1 MPLAVVGASH
11 RTAPIEHR
19 ERFALGRAEVP
30 GALLGLSADG
40 SEAVVIST
48 CNRTEVYLSLPDG
61 SDGVEQARALLADRI
76 GQDPASAARYF
87 YVHRDR
93 QAAEHLFRVSSGLD
107 SMILGEPQIQG
118 QVKEA
123 YATAREVAGEN
134 GPVVGQALHRL
145 FQTAFSIGGRV
156 RSETGLGIGAASVSS
171 AAVDLAKKIFG
182 SLRGRRA
189 LVLGA
194 GEMSETTLECL
205 RGEGV
210 RTAVVANRTYERAR
224 ELADRWGGEAI
235 HWEEFAG
242 ALPQVD
248 IVICSTSAPHPVL
261 TVDRLRSALHGPR
274 RPLCII
280 DIAIPRDV
288 EPAVADERDVFLY
301 NIDDLQQIVDDNL
314 GRRRAQLPQAESIVS
329 QGVEDYWAWY
339 SSLAVVPT
347 IRALRDRGEQMRRA
361 PVVGLDAKA
370 PVTQR
375 GDARP
380 IVHAVPVLR
389 HRRIDLLQAG
399 DGDAGAHQ
407 AEQRDRMPPPVAR
420 AVARECGRRTQ
431 RLGAALRIALHEV
444 EHRPLGTG
452 GNGSVRAGFQCGRTH
467 QRSLGLD
474 LRDEVAMAI
483 HHALRQAGRS
493 DKAPAAGTPAAS
505 RTARR
510 SWRGR

>member
-11 RTAPIEHR
+11 RTAPIELR
-19 ERFALGRAEVP
+19 ERLAFGRAEVP
-30 GALLGLSADG
+30 AALLALSADG
-40 SEAVVIST
+40 AEAVALST
-48 CNRTEVYLSLPDG
+48 CNRTELYLALPDG
-61 SDGVEQARALLADRI
+61 SDGVERARALLAARI
-76 GQDPASAARYF
+76 GADPAGAARHL

-93 QAAEHLFRVSSGLD
+93 QAAEHLFRVASGLD

-123 YATAREVAGEN
+123 YAAAREVAAEH

-248 IVICSTSAPHPVL
+248 IVICSTAAPHPVL
-261 TVDRLRSALHGPR
+261 TVDRLRGALPHGPR

-288 EPAVADERDVFLY
+288 EPAVADQPNVFLY
-301 NIDDLQQIVDDNL
+301 NIDDLQQIVDDSL
-314 GRRRAQLPQAESIVS
+314 GRRRAQLPHAESIVG
-329 QGVEDYWAWY
+329 QGVEDFWAWY
-339 SSLAVVPT
+339 SGLAVVPT
-347 IRALRDRGEQMRRA
+347 IRALRDRGEELRRA
-361 PVVGLDAKA
+361 
-370 PVTQR
+370 
-375 GDARP
+375 
-380 IVHAVPVLR
+380 
-389 HRRIDLLQAG
+389 
-399 DGDAGAHQ
+399 
-407 AEQRDRMPPPVAR
+407 
-420 AVARECGRRTQ
+420 
-431 RLGAALRIALHEV
+431 EV
-444 EHRPLGTG
+444 ER
-452 GNGSVRAGFQCGRTH
+452 
-467 QRSLGLD
+467 
-474 LRDEVAMAI
+474 
-483 HHALRQAGRS
+483 ALRQLSHLSAEDQLAIDALTRS
-493 DKAPAAGTPAAS
+493 LVNKVLHAPTARLRDAAGNG
-505 RTARR
+505 
-510 SWRGR
+510 RGTGVIDTVRYLFGLDRESHKSGDADDE